1 MLVFPETILEM
12 YADTKPVYRKVYNIL
27 RATILSGQAEAMERL
42 TEVGVSQALG
52 ISRTP
57 VRAALA
63 QLKSEGILDVMP
75 KKGTGVKQLS
85 RTEKANLLFMDE
97 MLESTAAYLAAANSS
112 QEDLDTL
119 IEINNRIRYPYQ
131 GIKNEEGMKGIRDL
145 HLQFH
150 LMIAR
155 MSGNSFLYKD
165 IVEIRGLMR
174 MLSND
179 GYGRLSDYTNI
190 VTPCHDK
197 LLEAMGKGDQ
207 ENARLWMKVDIT
219 LLKKIYMT
227 CKIN

>member
-97 MLESTAAYLAAANSS
+97 MLRSYIRNAGW
-112 QEDLDTL
+112 
-119 IEINNRIRYPYQ
+119 NRT
-131 GIKNEEGMKGIRDL
+131 
-145 HLQFH
+145 
-150 LMIAR
+150 
-155 MSGNSFLYKD
+155 
-165 IVEIRGLMR
+165 
-174 MLSND
+174 
-179 GYGRLSDYTNI
+179 GRF
-190 VTPCHDK
+190 
-197 LLEAMGKGDQ
+197 
-207 ENARLWMKVDIT
+207 
-219 LLKKIYMT
+219 
-227 CKIN
+227 